1 MWETFKGDPSQLGAV
16 LGISAICV
24 AWVANVA
31 IKAWHKNEAKK
42 QDTELKLEMISR
54 GMSADEITR
63 VLGANSADSTL
74 AATTYHK
81 KA

>member
-1 MWETFKGDPSQLGAV
+1 MRETFKGDPSQLGAV
-16 LGISAICV
+16 LAISSVCLAV
-24 AWVANVA
+24 VLNVA
-31 IKAWHKNEAKK
+31 IKTWHKNETKK
-42 QDTELKLEMISR
+42 HDTELKLEMISR

-63 VLGANSADSTL
+63 VLAANSADSTL